1 MAERRLSKKL
11 GFGTYPGMQI
21 QRTQDR
27 IVLASQSPRRRQ
39 LLENAGLQI
48 EVVPSDF
55 DEKKVPLCAPRE
67 YVAKLAAAK
76 ADEVAAK
83 HPAAWVIAADT
94 IVLVDNRILNK
105 PNGPE
110 DARQML
116 HRLSGN
122 THEVL
127 TGVHINCPRR
137 DYGHAQVVTTEVD
150 FKTLSAEEI
159 DWYIASGEPFDKAGA
174 YAIQGMGTFLVR
186 GVRGS
191 YTNVVG
197 LPVCEVLEQL
207 IAAGAVRHDA
217 ATKE

>member
-1 MAERRLSKKL
+1 MAEGRLSKKL

-55 DEKKVPLCAPRE
+55 DEKRVPLCAPRE

-94 IVLVDNRILNK
+94 IVLAHDRILNK
-105 PNGPE
+105 PKDPE

-116 HRLSGN
+116 NRLSGN

-127 TGVHINCPRR
+127 TGVYICCPRR
-137 DYGHAQVVTTEVD
+137 DFGHAQVVTTEVV
-150 FKTLSAEEI
+150 FKTLSAAEI

-197 LPVCEVLEQL
+197 LPVCQVLEQL

-217 ATKE
+217 ALEE